1 VEYISVFKIISIF
14 LYLLNNKDQIGL
26 NNADNTN
33 EQTMQTIQTNKV
45 YNTIQAKNTIQTN
58 KEYNTKEYNEEIIQ
72 YNTNK
77 EYNTNG
83 QKTLQYKEYNTIQ
96 KNTIL
101 TNKEYN
107 TILTENITIQR
118 I

>member
-1 VEYISVFKIISIF
+1 
-14 LYLLNNKDQIGL
+14 
-26 NNADNTN
+26 
-33 EQTMQTIQTNKV
+33 MQTIQTNKV

-77 EYNTNG
+77 EYNTNE

-96 KNTIL
+96 KNTIQ
-101 TNKEYN
+101 TNNEYN
-107 TILTENITIQR
+107 TILTKNITIQR